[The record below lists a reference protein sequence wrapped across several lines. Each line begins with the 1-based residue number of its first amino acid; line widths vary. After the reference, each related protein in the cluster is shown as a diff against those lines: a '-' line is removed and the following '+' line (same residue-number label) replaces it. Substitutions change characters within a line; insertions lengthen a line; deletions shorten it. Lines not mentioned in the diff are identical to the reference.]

1 MAALNYKHLNHFWM
15 VARSGGVTPAALRLN
30 LTAQTISGQVAALED
45 TIGFRLFDRVG
56 RRLELTDAGR
66 VALRYADAIFALG
79 EELEAEWRQ
88 HPRGRVSQVRAGVA
102 DVMPKSVAYGLL
114 LPVLRESGAPRII
127 CREGKLASLLGDLA
141 VHRLDIVLADRPM
154 PANLAVRGYSHL
166 LGECGITFLATPAL
180 AGAHGGAFPGNLDG
194 APLLLPGED
203 SDVRPRLLR
212 WFDKV
217 GIHPRIVGE
226 FDDTALLTAFGQGGA
241 GIFPVPT
248 AIVRHVERQGAVVA
262 VGRTREVRVQFY
274 AISTERQ
281 LRNPAVVAVTSTAR
295 RELFARRAAGTQSVA
310 RA

>member
-1 MAALNYKHLNHFWM
+1 MSTLNYKHLHHFWM
-15 VARSGGVTPAALRLN
+15 VARTGGITRAAERLN
-30 LTAQTISGQVAALED
+30 LTAQTISGQIAAFEHVL
-45 TIGFRLFDRVG
+45 GFLLFDRVG
-56 RRLELTDAGR
+56 RHLELTDAGR
-66 VALRYADAIFALG
+66 VALGYADAIFSLG
-79 EELEAEWRQ
+79 EELESEWRQ
-88 HPRGRVSQVRAGVA
+88 TPHGRVSQVRAGIA

-114 LPVLRESGAPRII
+114 APVLRESGAPRIV

-166 LGECGITFLATPAL
+166 LGECGITFLATPEL
-180 AGAHGGAFPGNLDG
+180 VSAHDGAFPRNLDG

-212 WFDKV
+212 WFDKLR
-217 GIHPRIVGE
+217 IHPRIVGE

-248 AIVRHVERQGAVVA
+248 AIVRHVKRQGAVA
-262 VGRTREVRVQFY
+262 SVGRTRAVTVQFY
-274 AISTERQ
+274 AISTERH
-281 LRNPAVVAVTSTAR
+281 LKNPAVLAVTSTAR
-295 RELFARRAAGTQSVA
+295 RELFARRAS